1 MGMNDSLLRAKLEG
15 LMKDY
20 EIENIF
26 TEQMEGVSE
35 ERNKRTVVWDDVGC
49 MHTEN
54 NPNQNYL
61 QLRNKR
67 GKGKK

>member
-15 LMKDY
+15 LMKDS
-20 EIENIF
+20 EIENIL

-35 ERNKRTVVWDDVGC
+35 EWDCDDVGC

-61 QLRNKR
+61 
-67 GKGKK
+67 

>member
-15 LMKDY
+15 LMKDS
-20 EIENIF
+20 EIENIL

-35 ERNKRTVVWDDVGC
+35 EWDCDSVGS

-54 NPNQNYL
+54 NPNQN
-61 QLRNKR
+61 
-67 GKGKK
+67 

>member
-15 LMKDY
+15 LMKDS
-20 EIENIF
+20 EIENIL

-35 ERNKRTVVWDDVGC
+35 EWDCDDAVGC

>member
-15 LMKDY
+15 LMKDS
-20 EIENIF
+20 EIENIL

-35 ERNKRTVVWDDVGC
+35 EWDCDNVGC